1 MAKTRQTVSV
11 CRQGMT
17 ALEEP
22 RFLVEADGK
31 LYLTLAVLEYD
42 PKHPKISKEQAAT
55 IRELHG
61 HLERGEKSRAVHFPG
76 DRMTDEV
83 IGANTVGPGPIGRPP
98 QGRPKS

>member
-1 MAKTRQTVSV
+1 MADKRRTVSV
-11 CRQGMT
+11 SRQSMT
-17 ALEEP
+17 AIEEP

-42 PKHPKISKEQAAT
+42 PEHPKISKEQAAI

-61 HLERGEKSRAVHFPG
+61 HLQKGEKARAVHFPT

-83 IGANTVGPGPIGRPP
+83 IAANMVGPGPGPK
-98 QGRPKS
+98 RPKG

>member
-55 IRELHG
+55 IGELHG
-61 HLERGEKSRAVHFPG
+61 HLDRGEKSRAVHFPG

-83 IGANTVGPGPIGRPP
+83 IGANTVGPGPIVRPP